1 MARKE
6 IITYQN
12 LFQAQKRTWN
22 KIYDI
27 ISNNKVGSAY
37 IFSGPEGSGKE
48 ALSIAFAQFLNCSY
62 RDLTPC
68 LKCSSCIRY
77 NKLQHETLTLIV
89 PLPTYKN
96 NKNEIDNSTLA
107 LLNQEI
113 KNKSLDP
120 YYKIKI
126 PKANRI
132 LIHSIRELRR
142 TLYFKSGENC
152 RKVILIFDAHLLC
165 SGQSESANA
174 LLKILEEPPDN
185 TTLILVTDYKDI
197 LLPTITSRCQFLGV
211 PKFSDSF
218 IQSWLRLKDIDEN
231 SISLISG
238 LSGGNIHQAR
248 FLTEHSLADLI
259 KQINEMIQSLLNKN
273 PELWHSF
280 INTYSRMALSK
291 PDSFKFFFGLITIW
305 FRSVYRKKMKVSDPL
320 HKTELVKN
328 INYFNSKYIDAKLL
342 DIVLELEDVIFA
354 IQKNLYMPLRLTNM
368 ILNIHKLLR

>member
-12 LFQAQKRTWN
+12 LFQAQKKTWN

-113 KNKSLDP
+113 KNKSFV
-120 YYKIKI
+120 IK
-126 PKANRI
+126 
-132 LIHSIRELRR
+132 S
-142 TLYFKSGENC
+142 
-152 RKVILIFDAHLLC
+152 
-165 SGQSESANA
+165 
-174 LLKILEEPPDN
+174 
-185 TTLILVTDYKDI
+185 
-197 LLPTITSRCQFLGV
+197 
-211 PKFSDSF
+211 
-218 IQSWLRLKDIDEN
+218 
-231 SISLISG
+231 
-238 LSGGNIHQAR
+238 
-248 FLTEHSLADLI
+248 
-259 KQINEMIQSLLNKN
+259 
-273 PELWHSF
+273 
-280 INTYSRMALSK
+280 
-291 PDSFKFFFGLITIW
+291 
-305 FRSVYRKKMKVSDPL
+305 
-320 HKTELVKN
+320 
-328 INYFNSKYIDAKLL
+328 
-342 DIVLELEDVIFA
+342 
-354 IQKNLYMPLRLTNM
+354 
-368 ILNIHKLLR
+368 